1 MCVDGLSACSQ
12 PRHIHETLDLFNL
25 TKTNNHETFFR

>member
-25 TKTNNHETFFR
+25 TKNQQP

>member
-25 TKTNNHETFFR
+25 TKKQQP

>member
-25 TKTNNHETFFR
+25 TKTQQP